1 MTRLAK
7 NLAMVLA
14 VALVPATASA
24 WEPQTTH
31 AGLAEQAAL
40 ASRLHKRLVSLGF
53 VGGLFEPLTI
63 PPADAPA
70 LASALKLLS
79 PTHGSVPDA
88 RGRQA
93 ALAWLTAG
101 AALADIPASQG
112 ANHFFDPTTG
122 AGWIPPRVGL
132 SARLRELLGEGSL
145 PDNGVPAPDWL
156 TAKTN
161 PFNLDQ
167 FLNQYAKA
175 VSAATPGE
183 RSRYM
188 AASLVAAGAML
199 HVLGD
204 LGAPSRVRGDA
215 AAHLE
220 PLGGGPDDLGSR
232 FERIA
237 ALTYGRL
244 GIPAPSRTITRS
256 HLRDFITSKDGG
268 GLADLIARS
277 YFSPNTLPEST
288 RVSDDIRPHLVRPQ
302 PALPARLNLMAANRD
317 EGTTLRSPAGTCLAR
332 YRVEHDTLTFSVDDD
347 CALEQLAVILPEV
360 AAYEAG
366 LLDFLLRGELT
377 ITVADQITVS
387 GSGLGAGNLEILVE
401 DDRGVRTSLTSVAV
415 PGASAAAPATGSA
428 GSAATGSDAAAASGS
443 AASDPVNASEP
454 LAKIAPPAAGT
465 RLVAVFRGQD
475 AAGEPIVAVGAMP
488 LTH

>member
-1 MTRLAK
+1 MKRLA
-7 NLAMVLA
+7 LAMVLA
-14 VALVPATASA
+14 LVPASAAA

-70 LASALKLLS
+70 LSTALKLLA

-101 AALADIPASQG
+101 AALADLPASHG
-112 ANHFFDPTTG
+112 ANHFFDPATG
-122 AGWIPPRVGL
+122 SGWSAPDRGLLTGL
-132 SARLRELLGEGSL
+132 SDKLVGRGRL
-145 PDNGVPAPDWL
+145 PDKGIPAPDWI

-161 PFNLDQ
+161 PFNLEQ

-188 AASLVAAGAML
+188 AAALVAAGAML
-199 HVLGD
+199 HTLGD
-204 LGAPSRVRGDA
+204 LGAPSRVRGDS

-220 PLGGGPDDLGSR
+220 ALGAGPDDLGSR

-237 ALTYGRL
+237 ALAYGRL
-244 GIPAPSRTITRS
+244 GVPGLSRTITRT
-256 HLRDFITSKDGG
+256 HLRDYFTSKDGG
-268 GLADLIARS
+268 GLADVIARS
-277 YFSPNTLPEST
+277 YFSPNTLPEPTHVGS
-288 RVSDDIRPHLVRPQ
+288 DIRPRLARPQ
-302 PALPARLNLMAANRD
+302 PALPTRLNLMAANRD
-317 EGTTLRSPAGTCLAR
+317 DGTTLRTASGICLAR
-332 YRVEHDTLTFSVDDD
+332 YRVERDMVTFSLDDD
-347 CALEQLAVILPEV
+347 CMLEQLAQILPEV
-360 AAYEAG
+360 TAYEAG

-377 ITVADQITVS
+377 ITTADQITVS
-387 GSGLGAGNLEILVE
+387 GKGLGAGNVEILVE
-401 DDRGVRTSLTSVAV
+401 DDRGVRKSIASVAAAGPEQLAQV
-415 PGASAAAPATGSA
+415 AAPG
-428 GSAATGSDAAAASGS
+428 
-443 AASDPVNASEP
+443 
-454 LAKIAPPAAGT
+454 AGT
-465 RLVAVFRGQD
+465 RVVAVFRGSD

-488 LTH
+488 LGR

>member
-1 MTRLAK
+1 MKRLAMA
-7 NLAMVLA
+7 LALA
-14 VALVPATASA
+14 LLPATASA

-53 VGGLFEPLTI
+53 AGGLFEPLTI

-70 LASALKLLS
+70 LATALKLLS

-101 AALADIPASQG
+101 AALADVPASQG
-112 ANHFFDPTTG
+112 ANHFFDPATG
-122 AGWIPPRVGL
+122 AGWIPPSRGMTGKI
-132 SARLRELLGEGSL
+132 RELVGEGSV
-145 PDNGVPAPDWL
+145 PGKGVPATDWL

-161 PFNLDQ
+161 PFNLEQ

-188 AASLVAAGAML
+188 AAALVAAGAML
-199 HVLGD
+199 HTVGD
-204 LGAPSRVRGDA
+204 LGAPSRVRGDSE
-215 AAHLE
+215 AHLD
-220 PLGGGPDDLGSR
+220 PLGGGADDLGSR

-244 GIPAPSRTITRS
+244 GIPAPSRTVTRS
-256 HLRDFITSKDGG
+256 HLRDFVTSKDGG

-277 YFSPNTLPEST
+277 YFSPNTLPEPT
-288 RVSDDIRPHLVRPQ
+288 RVSGDPRPRVVRPQ

-317 EGTTLRSPAGTCLAR
+317 DGTTLRSPSGTCLAR
-332 YRVEHDTLTFSVDDD
+332 YRIEHDLLTFSIDDD
-347 CALEQLAVILPEV
+347 CVLEQLSVILPEV
-360 AAYEAG
+360 AAYESG
-366 LLDFLLRGELT
+366 LLDFLLRGELA
-377 ITVADQITVS
+377 ITVSDQITVS
-387 GSGLGAGNLEILVE
+387 GTGLGAGNLEILVE
-401 DDRGVRTSLTSVAV
+401 DERGVRTSVTKVATNPTSA
-415 PGASAAAPATGSA
+415 PPAAAAGAAAAAPN
-428 GSAATGSDAAAASGS
+428 
-443 AASDPVNASEP
+443 PEP
-454 LAKIAPPAAGT
+454 LAKAPSPTSGT
-465 RLVAVFRGQD
+465 RVVAVYRGVD
-475 AAGEPIVAVGAMP
+475 ANGEPIVAVGAMP